1 MPSKSQSDTEREC
14 SRYRSQLT
22 TSKVTGAP
30 SGKTSYVIIGDNA
43 GPSKL
48 AKIKDLRIKTLDE
61 DGFLDLIRNRDE
73 EPDEA
78 TLKKREKEEK
88 KIKEAAAEMEK
99 QEREEE
105 RLRKRKEAALAK
117 SGVATKYVSPSN
129 IADLREKRSLRLHSS
144 GLRST
149 PPRTSRR
156 SAETRGRSRSW
167 ASGLPTGMSL
177 CNTKLIRQAKELQ
190 VRVQEAWQ
198 GRLWVISSGP
208 HLRPS
213 WYRQDDL
220 CAHQGSGVGILSS
233 RAERE

>member
-1 MPSKSQSDTEREC
+1 MPSRSQSDTEREC

-78 TLKKREKEEK
+78 TLKKREKEAK

-117 SGVATKYVSPSN
+117 SGVATKYVCPLTSLTVEKNGSHFFS
-129 IADLREKRSLRLHSS
+129 ALDYEVRAQERQGDLRKQGAGREAGRVACQLVC
-144 GLRST
+144 
-149 PPRTSRR
+149 P
-156 SAETRGRSRSW
+156 SA
-167 ASGLPTGMSL
+167 
-177 CNTKLIRQAKELQ
+177 I
-190 VRVQEAWQ
+190 
-198 GRLWVISSGP
+198 
-208 HLRPS
+208 PS
-213 WYRQDDL
+213 
-220 CAHQGSGVGILSS
+220 
-233 RAERE
+233 